1 MEWKALGAAMSAKRE
16 DPVSSVRKPARR
28 ASVLQPLADQQIMP
42 ETNASREGGAL
53 LSTEWN
59 YSSAIKIFY
68 FGEAEPAP
76 LTATGF
82 LPMPPDRPL
91 PGYLCQAARGMLN
104 VSQAWLWERASVSKK
119 TINDFE
125 NGYASPKAALNLRI
139 RRTLEQAGAQF
150 IHGEDVVGVVVYA
163 LRRSSPR

>member
-1 MEWKALGAAMSAKRE
+1 MSAKRE
-16 DPVSSVRKPARR
+16 DPVSSIREPTGR
-28 ASVLQPLADQQIMP
+28 ASVPLPLADQRIMP
-42 ETNASREGGAL
+42 EIHACREGGSL
-53 LSTEWN
+53 SSTEWN
-59 YSSAIKIFY
+59 YSSAMKIFH

-82 LPMPPDRPL
+82 VPMPPDRPL
-91 PGYLCQAARGMLN
+91 PGYLCQAARGMLD
-104 VSQAWLWERASVSKK
+104 VSQAWLWQRASVSKK

-125 NGYASPKAALNLRI
+125 NGYASPKPALNLRI